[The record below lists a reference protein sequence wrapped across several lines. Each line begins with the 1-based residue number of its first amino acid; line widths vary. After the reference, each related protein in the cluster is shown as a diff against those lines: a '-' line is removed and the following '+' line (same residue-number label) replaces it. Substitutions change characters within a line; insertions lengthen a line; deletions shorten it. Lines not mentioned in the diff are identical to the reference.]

1 VNNRYNS
8 DQDEDE
14 DGIEEEE
21 EEHKINDESQVDD
34 DQIINLEKV

>member
-1 VNNRYNS
+1 MNNRYNS